1 MNRSFFTKISIIFL
15 SAALFISIFITDWN
29 KVFSI
34 LTFTCTALG
43 AIVSILSLYIPND
56 YIFKFEKSDWIIE
69 EDGLSKKI
77 QISSKKHG
85 LGKSP
90 KAELFFKTSNGDYQ
104 SILTTPQVD
113 SKGNIT
119 ITIQCQEQEGKVVI
133 K

>member
-1 MNRSFFTKISIIFL
+1 MKRSFITKISIIFL
-15 SAALFISIFITDWN
+15 LTALFISIFITEWN
-29 KVFSI
+29 EILSI

-43 AIVSILSLYIPND
+43 TIASIISLYIPNY
-56 YIFKFEKSDWIIE
+56 YIFKFRKSDWIIE

-77 QISSKKHG
+77 QISSKEHG

-90 KAELFFKTSNGDYQ
+90 KAELFFKTSNGNYQ